1 MQGPE
6 TEVENTGSQHRGLI
20 PRILEHLFDR
30 IAQKH
35 AAANA
40 LRAGSLQFQVRCS
53 YLEIYNETVTDLL
66 DPSKINLPVRENTR
80 EGTIYVDGLT
90 WENVSSV
97 AQTNALLHRGVRNRY
112 HVGFRFENVHSS
124 THPQQIHASTLEHYS
139 ELGRTANTSM
149 HARTLV

>member
-6 TEVENTGSQHRGLI
+6 MEVENTSSKHRGLI

-40 LRAGSLQFQVRCS
+40 HRAGSLQFQVRCS

-66 DPSKINLPVRENTR
+66 DPSKVNLPVRENTR

-112 HVGFRFENVHSS
+112 FAGDHE
-124 THPQQIHASTLEHYS
+124 
-139 ELGRTANTSM
+139 
-149 HARTLV
+149 